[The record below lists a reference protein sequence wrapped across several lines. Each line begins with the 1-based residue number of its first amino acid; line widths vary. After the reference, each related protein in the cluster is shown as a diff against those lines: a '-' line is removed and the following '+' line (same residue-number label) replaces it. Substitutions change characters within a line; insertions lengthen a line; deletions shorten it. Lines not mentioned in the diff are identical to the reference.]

1 MRKKKKVL
9 EKEEEKTDLR
19 ARENVKTC
27 CKASREFQ
35 DFFSSRKLNVFLLDE
50 LKIKLLALNVVL
62 NDAEEKQIID
72 LAVKAWLDELKDV
85 VYDAK
90 DFVSRRVSYRTITY
104 SLVEF
109 FLVEKEDD
117 KEKLLNML
125 LFDDEKKNN
134 IEVITII
141 GMGGLGKTTL
151 AQSLYNDS
159 EVQKSMGSVG
169 DDCYNEL
176 LSRSLI
182 EKDNVEVNRNFKM
195 QDLIYDL
202 SRLVSGKSSCNIEH
216 DFSFTSIKMLPE
228 ATFMLYNLHTLKL
241 LNCKFLIQLLRQ
253 IGNLVNL
260 RHLDI
265 SGTNLGLPTQIC
277 KLQDL
282 PTLTSFVISKQ
293 DGLRIME
300 FRRFPHL
307 WDKLSILELQNVN
320 DVMDAIQ
327 ANLKKKEQI
336 EELVLEWDNDPQDSQ
351 IAKDVL
357 QNLQP
362 STN

>member
-1 MRKKKKVL
+1 
-9 EKEEEKTDLR
+9 
-19 ARENVKTC
+19 
-27 CKASREFQ
+27 
-35 DFFSSRKLNVFLLDE
+35 
-50 LKIKLLALNVVL
+50 
-62 NDAEEKQIID
+62 
-72 LAVKAWLDELKDV
+72 
-85 VYDAK
+85 
-90 DFVSRRVSYRTITY
+90 
-104 SLVEF
+104 
-109 FLVEKEDD
+109 
-117 KEKLLNML
+117 
-125 LFDDEKKNN
+125 
-134 IEVITII
+134 
-141 GMGGLGKTTL
+141 
-151 AQSLYNDS
+151 
-159 EVQKSMGSVG
+159 
-169 DDCYNEL
+169 
-176 LSRSLI
+176 
-182 EKDNVEVNRNFKM
+182 
-195 QDLIYDL
+195 
-202 SRLVSGKSSCNIEH
+202 
-216 DFSFTSIKMLPE
+216 MLPE

-293 DGLRIME
+293 DGLSIME

-320 DVMDAIQ
+320 DVMDANQ

>member
-1 MRKKKKVL
+1 
-9 EKEEEKTDLR
+9 
-19 ARENVKTC
+19 
-27 CKASREFQ
+27 
-35 DFFSSRKLNVFLLDE
+35 
-50 LKIKLLALNVVL
+50 
-62 NDAEEKQIID
+62 
-72 LAVKAWLDELKDV
+72 
-85 VYDAK
+85 
-90 DFVSRRVSYRTITY
+90 
-104 SLVEF
+104 
-109 FLVEKEDD
+109 
-117 KEKLLNML
+117 
-125 LFDDEKKNN
+125 
-134 IEVITII
+134 
-141 GMGGLGKTTL
+141 MGGLGKTTL

-159 EVQKSMGSVG
+159 EVQKSMGSV
-169 DDCYNEL
+169 EL
-176 LSRSLI
+176 P
-182 EKDNVEVNRNFKM
+182 
-195 QDLIYDL
+195 DLNGN
-202 SRLVSGKSSCNIEH
+202 LVLLRYL